1 MSLMR
6 NIIAI
11 LFLACAAGLVV
22 GHCREAAA
30 DEPSTVRVMTF
41 NIRYDNP
48 RDGLD
53 IWANRKDKVASMVR
67 LYQADIVGMQEAQRN
82 QIDDLAERLP
92 KYQWV
97 GVGRND
103 GKDGGEFTPIFYRS
117 DRLKL
122 LEQKTFWLSPT
133 PEQAGSRGWDA
144 ALPRIVTWAK
154 FTAGSNGAAEG
165 KDSANSAAGKD
176 EAFFVFNTHFD
187 HMGMVARLES
197 AKLLRSKVAEI
208 AGNSPAIV
216 TGDFNCMA
224 GSPPYL
230 WMVGKAPPPPGGDV
244 KNGATGEA
252 ALGKRDVPEAGSA
265 GGQDALADAML
276 IGKRPHHGPT
286 TTWNGFKA
294 LAPNRK
300 IDHIFVHGPITV
312 EQHAILADHWD
323 GRFPSDHLPV
333 MVEVTVGK

>member
-6 NIIAI
+6 HTIAI
-11 LFLACAAGLVV
+11 LFLACVGVLVV

-30 DEPSTVRVMTF
+30 AEPNTVRVMTF

-53 IWANRKDKVASMVR
+53 VWNNRKDKVASMVR
-67 LYQADIVGMQEAQRN
+67 LYDADVVGMQEAQRN
-82 QIDDLAERLP
+82 QINDLAERLP
-92 KYQWV
+92 QYQWV

-117 DRLKL
+117 DRLKML
-122 LEQKTFWLSPT
+122 DQKTFWLSPT

-144 ALPRIVTWAK
+144 ALPRIATWAK
-154 FTAGSNGAAEG
+154 FRPVADA
-165 KDSANSAAGKD
+165 DD
-176 EAFFVFNTHFD
+176 EKTEFYIFNTHFD
-187 HMGMVARLES
+187 HMGLVARLES
-197 AKLLRSKVAEI
+197 AKLLRAKIAEIAGELPALLIGDLNCLPNSPPYQWLVGKVTPPPADEGAASGTTRDVAPGKQNSAEI
-208 AGNSPAIV
+208 AGN
-216 TGDFNCMA
+216 G
-224 GSPPYL
+224 
-230 WMVGKAPPPPGGDV
+230 GK
-244 KNGATGEA
+244 
-252 ALGKRDVPEAGSA
+252 
-265 GGQDALADAML
+265 DALADAML

-286 TTWNGFKA
+286 STWNGFKA
-294 LAPNRK
+294 IAPNRK

-333 MVEVTVGK
+333 MVEITVGK